1 MECTWHFLHFLGL
14 NHHVSV
20 MSGQGNVCYDED
32 PENEGTCKVILTVA
46 RFSCVIAVVAFK
58 VAVKFVTVP

>member
-1 MECTWHFLHFLGL
+1 
-14 NHHVSV
+14 